1 MLFDDEIDST
11 CRMMARRKELVDVDG
26 REFEFEFE
34 SER

>member
-11 CRMMARRKELVDVDG
+11 CKMMVRRKELVDVDG

-34 SER
+34 FEI